1 MKRMLRWIS
10 PLVAVLL
17 IAGCAPKQPPI
28 FQLIELEQKGKYD
41 EVIQLA
47 EKLTAQNPD
56 DTQAFRFLVRAA
68 RAKGELEKYRE
79 KYQRLAEANPDTAG
93 YHFVLGYID
102 TQLED
107 FDAAISELRKAIE
120 LKPDIE
126 YAHYVLGWI
135 YINSGYPGRDPEKGL
150 AEWEKEEQLNPKSLG
165 ALQVYNDRAS
175 YYLRIGDGDAAEKD
189 YEKIT
194 LYAFAPG
201 DISGARKFISQ
212 IRALRDELAKL
223 EADVKEHPDDADL
236 RTKLGVLQYKNG
248 RVKDAIE
255 TWQKAVELDPDNA
268 ELRNDLGKALL
279 EDERYSEAAE
289 HLRKAVELDSK
300 MATAYY
306 NLAVAEELLG
316 KAKMALEHYK
326 KYVELNPMAP
336 RLDEVKQKIA
346 TLEAQTGAKGG

>member
-1 MKRMLRWIS
+1 MKRTLRWIS
-10 PLVAVLL
+10 SLIAVLL

-28 FQLIELEQKGKYD
+28 FQLSELEQQGKYD
-41 EVIQLA
+41 EAIQLA
-47 EKLTAQNPD
+47 EKLTAENPD
-56 DTQAFRFLVRAA
+56 DSQAFRFLVRAA

-79 KYQRLAEANPDTAG
+79 KYQRLTEANPDTAG
-93 YHFVLGYID
+93 YHFVLGYIY

-107 FDAAISELRKAIE
+107 FDTAISELRKAIE
-120 LKPDIE
+120 VKPDIE

-135 YINSGYPGRDPEKGL
+135 YINSGYAGADAEKGL
-150 AEWEKEEQLNPKSLG
+150 VEWEKEEQLDPKSLG
-165 ALQVYNDRAS
+165 ALQVYNDRAT
-175 YYLRIGDGDAAEKD
+175 YYLLIGNGDAAEKD

-201 DISGARKFISQ
+201 DISGARKFVSQ
-212 IRALRDELAKL
+212 IRMLRDELARL
-223 EADVKEHPDDADL
+223 EADVKDNPDDAGL
-236 RTKLGVLQYKNG
+236 RAKLGVLQYKNG

-279 EDERYSEAAE
+279 EDERYSDAAE
-289 HLRKAVELDSK
+289 HLRKAIGLDSK
-300 MATAYY
+300 MVAAHY

-316 KAKMALEHYK
+316 QPKIALEHYK

-336 RLDEVKQKIA
+336 KLDEVKQKIA
-346 TLEAQTGAKGG
+346 TLEAQAGAEGG